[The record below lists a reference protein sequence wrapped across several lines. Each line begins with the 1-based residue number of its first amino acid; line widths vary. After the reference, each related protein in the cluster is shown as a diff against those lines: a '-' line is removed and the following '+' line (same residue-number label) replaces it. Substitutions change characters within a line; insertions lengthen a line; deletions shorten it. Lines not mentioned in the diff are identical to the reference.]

1 MSVPVLSTAAFT
13 SAVTSNSTHSTAA
26 NPFAHYTTTT
36 YFFWYVFYALL
47 FLLFYIF
54 SSPFHANREL
64 RRHWNGYVYL
74 STTLYVWLF
83 LALVFHLPVLHYD
96 TRIPLSLFSPLLLA
110 SVVTLVVCEGV
121 VKLCNRWMVFHV
133 GFRQNSMEVLQNAIL
148 VSIVC
153 CVVYTQCGTSS
164 SSLLERWHATSPVDE
179 SNVDRTVNAM
189 CVLLFSGHTNSH
201 SRELPTVLVLW
212 STAMAMLTLNFALE
226 RLAGFRGLFSDG
238 RELGTRIGGSRVSKA
253 RIVKATDTAPLAVK
267 QSEDIPAVSATAPA
281 ATMLPSPVSSVNL
294 LRSPASSYINRLS
307 ARMSHELLH
316 PDMLDMVSWYALAAT
331 ATAVDFLIHLKLFLG
346 RFDMRTLQAALPQSS
361 HYSTPTAVTLHTQLV
376 PTHMSQ
382 SMPGSTSNLRGL
394 GDSGLMAAMGHVG
407 GGVTTVLSTSCH
419 VHRHHL
425 DAPFYYSHLAD
436 EPELWFDWMSDCG
449 DGFNPSYQVARML
462 AQPSLR
468 VLLKRRSSPN
478 QLGVLQLPRSKVL
491 FLGGDLAY
499 PSPTIDSYEQR
510 FFGPFQCALPPPV
523 GYDPADIS
531 FSKPLGGLE
540 GLRRYDGPQC
550 FAIPGNHDWFD
561 GLQTFLRY
569 ICARDWLG
577 GWLLPQEK
585 SYFALKLPYGWWVF
599 ALDNAL
605 NNDIDPVQFQYF
617 ARLAE
622 QEVREDDRV
631 ILMYHEPDWVINAHE
646 KVDICQNIHYL
657 QTILQG
663 KVVLKLAGD
672 LHHYTRH
679 MPANGSPPSAPS
691 TPTAAASPSTVTGES
706 EATATSNMPSEID
719 VWRWWNPLSWCR
731 SLIGGR
737 QEYNSRVFLEDVLD
751 DIAPEVRS
759 VITLART
766 QSTPELGR
774 EESTLKDNSEQGGED
789 ESPQKSKR
797 KSRRGYS
804 LVDSPPP
811 SPQNSGFSS
820 PQQASSHRRHVHVI
834 RPPPRSPSSSPLPP
848 PSSPPSFNGARR
860 AGLGSSMVE
869 WSVDDVCAWLRQ
881 VGCGEWCNAFER
893 HDIDGKLLSRLDDDD
908 LAAEL
913 AIESRLKRKKLLA
926 ERDAW
931 ATAHKRQGR
940 VVEDRREEP
949 EIEEREG
956 AKREGVTE
964 IDELPVMKALTPS
977 QRIRS
982 VPDEMTP
989 SSATADTWKAIE
1001 ERKEADIT
1009 APFYAAPPSPER
1021 ARTMFV
1027 PPTISTN
1034 PPSYDPS
1041 ASAAFRSPAT
1051 LAYERVAFS
1060 APSHANRQPPILIV
1074 SGGGGAFLHGTHTPS
1089 AAPIDVRGDTY
1100 ARTTSYPSVSTS
1112 RAYALLNIF
1121 GFRKRNWRFDIF
1133 GGGVYFLLVSSVLPL
1148 CNLDEMVEADDWT
1161 TLVRQFVHT
1170 VLRVHV
1176 KMLEETWLSLAVWLA
1191 AWAGLVVMAEE
1202 HWPMWKRLFVGTL
1215 HFLAHSTA
1223 AFSGLVLLE
1232 LCVEVGLKRH
1242 LLGHHDSLLSTF
1254 VITIPSAAETI
1265 ATLDMYTVGFFTWT
1279 LNMLSVV
1286 FDVPEAMATLKTK
1299 MCAAYPSHLASDMLD
1314 GHVPEVAQVLSAR
1327 LALSRWQIIAYY
1339 LSTGLYLWVLA
1350 TSLVSFVFGSYLY
1363 LMSAFFNAHATPAFS
1378 SLRVEGYKNF
1388 IRFHLTRRGE
1398 LEVFVL
1404 GMDRCP
1410 RRWEL
1415 DPLWSG
1421 RGVGSGE
1428 CGESSESWRWGVPSV
1443 WRAVKGEP
1451 DGVRLVDYLVIRKEE
1466 ATEGGGAEGM
1476 VGEGATSGTM

>member
-1 MSVPVLSTAAFT
+1 MLAPLLAVGALA
-13 SAVTSNSTHSTAA
+13 SAVASASSSSAPTAA

-36 YFFWYVFYALL
+36 YLFWYLFYALL

-64 RRHWNGYVYL
+64 RRQWNGYVYL

-133 GFRQNSMEVLQNAIL
+133 GFRQSSMEVMQNAIL
-148 VSIVC
+148 VSIAC

-164 SSLLERWHATSPVDE
+164 SSLLERWHATTAADE

-212 STAMAMLTLNFALE
+212 STAMAMLTLNFAME
-226 RLAGFRGLFSDG
+226 RLAGVRGLFAEPSESG
-238 RELGTRIGGSRVSKA
+238 RRSGGRAKSRS
-253 RIVKATDTAPLAVK
+253 VKFTDSAPLSARPS
-267 QSEDIPAVSATAPA
+267 SEDIPSLSTTAPAVSAQ
-281 ATMLPSPVSSVNL
+281 PSPTSSLSL
-294 LRSPASSYINRLS
+294 LRSPASSYINRIS
-307 ARMSHELLH
+307 ARMQHELLH
-316 PDMLDMVSWYALAAT
+316 PYMLDMVSWYALAAT

-346 RFDMRTLQAALPQSS
+346 RFDMRTLQAALPPTS
-361 HYSTPTAVTLHTQLV
+361 HYSLPTPVTIHTPLL
-376 PTHMSQ
+376 PSLPHSPA
-382 SMPGSTSNLRGL
+382 SSLRGL
-394 GDSGLMAAMGHVG
+394 NDAGSIG
-407 GGVTTVLSTSCH
+407 GGMASSH

-436 EPELWFDWMSDCG
+436 ESELWFDWMSDCG

-468 VLLKRRSSPN
+468 VLLKRRSSHN
-478 QLGVLQLPRSKVL
+478 QLGVLQLPRAKVL

-531 FSKPLGGLE
+531 FSKPLGGLDA
-540 GLRRYDGPQC
+540 LKRYDGPQC

-569 ICARDWLG
+569 VCARDWLG

-585 SYFALKLPYGWWVF
+585 SYFALKLPHGWWVF

-622 QEVREDDRV
+622 QEVGEDDRV
-631 ILMYHEPDWVINAHE
+631 VLMYHEPDWVINHHE
-646 KVDICQNIHYL
+646 RLDICQNIHYL

-679 MPANGSPPSAPS
+679 MPAAS
-691 TPTAAASPSTVTGES
+691 TATPPTAAASTSAAAASVSTGATPGEAEPLACS
-706 EATATSNMPSEID
+706 SMPSEID

-731 SLIGGR
+731 SLIYGR
-737 QEYNSRVFLEDVLD
+737 KEYNSRVFLEDVLD
-751 DIAPEVRS
+751 DIAPEARS

-766 QSTPELGR
+766 QSTPELFSHG
-774 EESTLKDNSEQGGED
+774 ESAKDGGEAAA
-789 ESPQKSKR
+789 EGEQSPVKRQR

-804 LVDSPPP
+804 LLDSPPP
-811 SPQNSGFSS
+811 SPQNSSFSS
-820 PQQASSHRRHVHVI
+820 PQHAAMPRVHVI

-848 PSSPPSFNGARR
+848 PSSPPLFGHSR
-860 AGLGSSMVE
+860 LGPSGPMLE
-869 WSVDDVCAWLRQ
+869 WRVDEVGTWLRQ
-881 VGCGEWCNAFER
+881 VGCGEWCRAFER
-893 HDIDGKLLSRLDDDD
+893 HEIDGKLLSRLDDDD
-908 LAAEL
+908 LAAEVG
-913 AIESRLKRKKLLA
+913 IDSRLKRKKLLA
-926 ERDAW
+926 ERDAHVT
-931 ATAHKRQGR
+931 TARIRRHGR
-940 VVEDRREEP
+940 VVE
-949 EIEEREG
+949 EREDEG
-956 AKREGVTE
+956 EAEGREGRKREVVTE
-964 IDELPVMKALTPS
+964 VEQLPSMKQLSPPQAIRQLSDDMTLTHASS
-977 QRIRS
+977 Q
-982 VPDEMTP
+982 P
-989 SSATADTWKAIE
+989 WKGME
-1001 ERKEADIT
+1001 ERKEGDPSSMPPLFP
-1009 APFYAAPPSPER
+1009 APESPVR
-1021 ARTMFV
+1021 AQTEFV
-1027 PPTISTN
+1027 PSLAPVSL
-1034 PPSYDPS
+1034 SDDLS
-1041 ASAAFRSPAT
+1041 AASSAFRSPST
-1051 LAYERVAFS
+1051 IAYERVAFS
-1060 APSHANRQPPILIV
+1060 APNHANRQPPILIV

-1089 AAPIDVRGDTY
+1089 AAPIDVRGDVYT
-1100 ARTTSYPSVSTS
+1100 RSTSYPSVSTS

-1148 CNLDEMVEADDWT
+1148 CQLDAMVEADDWT
-1161 TLVRQFVHT
+1161 ALVREFVRT
-1170 VLRVHV
+1170 VAWVHV
-1176 KMLEETWLSLAVWLA
+1176 RMLEETWLSLAVWLA
-1191 AWAGLVVMAEE
+1191 VWAGLVTMAEE
-1202 HWPMWKRLFVGTL
+1202 HWPMWKRLVVGTL
-1215 HFLAHSTA
+1215 HFLVHSVA

-1254 VITIPSAAETI
+1254 VITIPAAAETI
-1265 ATLDMYTVGFFTWT
+1265 GTLDAYSYGCFTWA
-1279 LNMLSVV
+1279 LNVLSLV
-1286 FDVPEAMATLKTK
+1286 FDVPEAMGTLKTK
-1299 MCAAYPSHLASDMLD
+1299 MCAAYPSHLASRLALPDSAP
-1314 GHVPEVAQVLSAR
+1314 GQAAQVLAAR
-1327 LALSRWQIIAYY
+1327 LALGRWQYIAYY

-1363 LMSAFFNAHATPAFS
+1363 VMSAFFNAHATPAFS

-1428 CGESSESWRWGVPSV
+1428 CPGEGSESWRWGVPSV

-1451 DGVRLVDYLVIRKEE
+1451 DGVRLVDYLVLRKEE
-1466 ATEGGGAEGM
+1466 AKEESSGGLEGTLSDAEM
-1476 VGEGATSGTM
+1476 SETS

>member
-1 MSVPVLSTAAFT
+1 MFVPLLHLSSLTSPFTASSPT
-13 SAVTSNSTHSTAA
+13 TPA

-36 YFFWYVFYALL
+36 YFFWYIFYALL

-133 GFRQNSMEVLQNAIL
+133 GFRQSSMEVMQNAIL

-153 CVVYTQCGTSS
+153 CVVYTHCGTSS
-164 SSLLERWHATSPVDE
+164 SSLLERWHATSHADE

-226 RLAGFRGLFSDG
+226 RLAGFRGLFADGSDAAKRSVG
-238 RELGTRIGGSRVSKA
+238 SKGGKPRA
-253 RIVKATDTAPLAVK
+253 VKFTDNAPLTAPRP
-267 QSEDIPAVSATAPA
+267 SEDIPSTSTTAPPVVLQSQA
-281 ATMLPSPVSSVNL
+281 SMLNL
-294 LRSPASSYINRLS
+294 LRSPGSSYINRLS
-307 ARMSHELLH
+307 TRMQNELLH

-346 RFDMRTLQAALPQSS
+346 RFDMRTLQAALPQAS
-361 HYSTPTAVTLHTQLV
+361 HYSTPIAVNVHSTLV
-376 PTHMSQ
+376 PSN
-382 SMPGSTSNLRGL
+382 SSSNLRSL
-394 GDSGLMAAMGHVG
+394 GDLGAMAGMGVGRVG
-407 GGVTTVLSTSCH
+407 GGGGGEGDVTSVLSTSCH

-425 DAPFYYSHLAD
+425 DAPFYYSHLAN
-436 EPELWFDWMSDCG
+436 ESELWFDWMSDCG

-468 VLLKRRSSPN
+468 VLLKRRSSQN
-478 QLGVLQLPRSKVL
+478 QLGVLQLPRAKVL

-499 PSPTIDSYEQR
+499 PSPTIESYEQR

-585 SYFALKLPYGWWVF
+585 SYFALKLPHGWWVF

-622 QEVREDDRV
+622 QEVGEDDRV

-657 QTILQG
+657 QTVLQG

-679 MPANGSPPSAPS
+679 MPANASPPSAPP
-691 TPTAAASPSTVTGES
+691 TPSAAASSASTTDGTAES
-706 EATATSNMPSEID
+706 SELSHMPSEID

-774 EESTLKDNSEQGGED
+774 DGSTKDLSEHSTDEESPVK
-789 ESPQKSKR
+789 PKR

-804 LVDSPPP
+804 LLDSPPP
-811 SPQNSGFSS
+811 SPPNSGFSS
-820 PQQASSHRRHVHVI
+820 PQHVSSHRRHVHVI

-848 PSSPPSFNGARR
+848 PSSPPLVGVGRR
-860 AGLGSSMVE
+860 GLGVAMTE
-869 WSVDDVCAWLRQ
+869 WSVDDVCVWLRQ
-881 VGCGEWCNAFER
+881 VACGEWCNVFER
-893 HDIDGKLLSRLDDDD
+893 HEIDGKLLSRLDDDD
-908 LAAEL
+908 LTGEMG
-913 AIESRLKRKKLLA
+913 IESRLKRKKLLA

-931 ATAHKRQGR
+931 LAAPKKREGR
-940 VVEDRREEP
+940 VVEESSEEA
-949 EIEEREG
+949 EMEEREREG
-956 AKREGVTE
+956 VKREGIVE
-964 IDELPVMKALTPS
+964 VDDLPAMRGSLS
-977 QRIRS
+977 
-982 VPDEMTP
+982 
-989 SSATADTWKAIE
+989 SSAKP
-1001 ERKEADIT
+1001 R
-1009 APFYAAPPSPER
+1009 P
-1021 ARTMFV
+1021 
-1027 PPTISTN
+1027 
-1034 PPSYDPS
+1034 
-1041 ASAAFRSPAT
+1041 
-1051 LAYERVAFS
+1051 
-1060 APSHANRQPPILIV
+1060 
-1074 SGGGGAFLHGTHTPS
+1074 
-1089 AAPIDVRGDTY
+1089 
-1100 ARTTSYPSVSTS
+1100 
-1112 RAYALLNIF
+1112 
-1121 GFRKRNWRFDIF
+1121 
-1133 GGGVYFLLVSSVLPL
+1133 
-1148 CNLDEMVEADDWT
+1148 
-1161 TLVRQFVHT
+1161 
-1170 VLRVHV
+1170 
-1176 KMLEETWLSLAVWLA
+1176 
-1191 AWAGLVVMAEE
+1191 
-1202 HWPMWKRLFVGTL
+1202 VG
-1215 HFLAHSTA
+1215 
-1223 AFSGLVLLE
+1223 
-1232 LCVEVGLKRH
+1232 
-1242 LLGHHDSLLSTF
+1242 
-1254 VITIPSAAETI
+1254 
-1265 ATLDMYTVGFFTWT
+1265 
-1279 LNMLSVV
+1279 
-1286 FDVPEAMATLKTK
+1286 
-1299 MCAAYPSHLASDMLD
+1299 
-1314 GHVPEVAQVLSAR
+1314 
-1327 LALSRWQIIAYY
+1327 
-1339 LSTGLYLWVLA
+1339 
-1350 TSLVSFVFGSYLY
+1350 
-1363 LMSAFFNAHATPAFS
+1363 
-1378 SLRVEGYKNF
+1378 
-1388 IRFHLTRRGE
+1388 
-1398 LEVFVL
+1398 
-1404 GMDRCP
+1404 
-1410 RRWEL
+1410 
-1415 DPLWSG
+1415 
-1421 RGVGSGE
+1421 
-1428 CGESSESWRWGVPSV
+1428 
-1443 WRAVKGEP
+1443 
-1451 DGVRLVDYLVIRKEE
+1451 
-1466 ATEGGGAEGM
+1466 
-1476 VGEGATSGTM
+1476 

>member
-1 MSVPVLSTAAFT
+1 MFVPLISI
-13 SAVTSNSTHSTAA
+13 STHSPTQSTAA

-36 YFFWYVFYALL
+36 YFFWYIFYALL

-133 GFRQNSMEVLQNAIL
+133 GFRQSSMEVMQNAIV

-153 CVVYTQCGTSS
+153 CVVYTHCGTSS
-164 SSLLERWHATSPVDE
+164 SSLLERWHATSPADE

-226 RLAGFRGLFSDG
+226 RLAGFRGLFADG
-238 RELGTRIGGSRVSKA
+238 GEAPTRSGGSRGSKP
-253 RIVKATDTAPLAVK
+253 RTVKFADIAPLAVTK
-267 QSEDIPAVSATAPA
+267 LSDDIPSTSATAPSVSI
-281 ATMLPSPVSSVNL
+281 LPSAASSLNL
-294 LRSPASSYINRLS
+294 LRSPASSYINRIS
-307 ARMSHELLH
+307 VRMQHELLS

-361 HYSTPTAVTLHTQLV
+361 HYSPPIAVTLHEPPISNFALS
-376 PTHMSQ
+376 P
-382 SMPGSTSNLRGL
+382 NLRAL
-394 GDSGLMAAMGHVG
+394 GDSVSMAGHNT
-407 GGVTTVLSTSCH
+407 GGVTSVLSTSCH

-436 EPELWFDWMSDCG
+436 ESELWFDWMSDCG

-468 VLLKRRSSPN
+468 VLLKRRSSQN

-499 PSPTIDSYEQR
+499 PSPTIESYEQR

-523 GYDPADIS
+523 GYDPSDIS

-540 GLRRYDGPQC
+540 GLRRYTGPQC

-569 ICARDWLG
+569 VCARDWLG

-646 KVDICQNIHYL
+646 KVDICANIHYL

-679 MPANGSPPSAPS
+679 MPANSGSPPSAPP
-691 TPTAAASPSTVTGES
+691 TPTAAALSGGTTTGES
-706 EATATSNMPSEID
+706 EETTATISTPSEID

-766 QSTPELGR
+766 QSLPELGR
-774 EESTLKDNSEQGGED
+774 D
-789 ESPQKSKR
+789 ESASKSSNDHSEETESPVKQKR

-820 PQQASSHRRHVHVI
+820 PQHASSHRRHVHVI

-848 PSSPPSFNGARR
+848 PSSPPMFGSGRR
-860 AGLGSSMVE
+860 VGLGVSMME

-881 VGCGEWCNAFER
+881 VNCGEWCTAFER

-908 LAAEL
+908 LVAEL
-913 AIESRLKRKKLLA
+913 GIESRLKRKKVLA

-931 ATAHKRQGR
+931 TTVPPIRRHGR
-940 VVEDRREEP
+940 VVEERDDETES
-949 EIEEREG
+949 EQREG
-956 AKREGVTE
+956 GKREGIVE
-964 IDELPVMKALTPS
+964 IDELPLMKELSPPARNRALT
-977 QRIRS
+977 
-982 VPDEMTP
+982 DEMTP
-989 SSATADTWKAIE
+989 SNAIATQTWKAIE
-1001 ERKEADIT
+1001 ELKEDEST
-1009 APFYAAPPSPER
+1009 TTHPPLYPVPDSPPR
-1021 ARTMFV
+1021 AKTEFL
-1027 PPTISTN
+1027 PPLAVN
-1034 PPSYDPS
+1034 PPSYNPS
-1041 ASAAFRSPAT
+1041 SAADAFRSPST

-1060 APSHANRQPPILIV
+1060 APCSANRQPPILIV

-1148 CNLDEMVEADDWT
+1148 CHLDGMVEAEDWT
-1161 TLVRQFVHT
+1161 SMVRQFVRT
-1170 VLRVHV
+1170 VLWVHV

-1202 HWPMWKRLFVGTL
+1202 SWPMWKRLIVGTL
-1215 HFLAHSTA
+1215 HFFAHSTA
-1223 AFSGLVLLE
+1223 AFSGMVLLE
-1232 LCVEVGLKRH
+1232 LFVEVGLKRH

-1265 ATLDMYTVGFFTWT
+1265 ATLDTYTVGFFTWT

-1299 MCAAYPSHLASDMLD
+1299 MCAAYPSHLASGLLD
-1314 GHVPEVAQVLSAR
+1314 GSGPEVAQVFSAR
-1327 LALSRWQIIAYY
+1327 LSLSRWQIIAYY

-1388 IRFHLTRRGE
+1388 IRFHLTQRGE

-1428 CGESSESWRWGVPSV
+1428 CGEGSESWRWSVPSV

-1466 ATEGGGAEGM
+1466 VKEDGGVEGL
-1476 VGEGATSGTM
+1476 VGEGEMSGGTP